1 LVEAFVN
8 SADISQVKDVVELQ
22 RSSWKLLE
30 AEEVEL
36 KSSLSDLVDTV
47 GEVFWELLQVLGQKT
62 GEDLLDG
69 FL

>member
-8 SADISQVKDVVELQ
+8 SADISQVEDVVELQ

-36 KSSLSDLVDTV
+36 KSSLSNLVDTV
-47 GEVFWELLQVLGQKT
+47 GEVFWELLQVLGQKA

>member
-8 SADISQVKDVVELQ
+8 SADISQVEDVVELQ
-22 RSSWKLLE
+22 RSSWKLFE

-47 GEVFWELLQVLGQKT
+47 GEVFWELLQVLGQKA